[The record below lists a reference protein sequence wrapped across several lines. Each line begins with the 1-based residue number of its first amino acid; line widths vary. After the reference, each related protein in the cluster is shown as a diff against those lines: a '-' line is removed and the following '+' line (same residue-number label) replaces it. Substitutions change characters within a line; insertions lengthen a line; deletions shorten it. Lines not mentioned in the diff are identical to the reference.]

1 MKKQLVII
9 GIVAILVT
17 VGLSGCNQVSNT
29 LNPEKNKFF
38 VGTWK
43 NGDLTIKLFSNGT
56 CLYGDVN
63 GTWYLKENNTL
74 LFVLSNDNI
83 LLYSYGFN
91 DNYKSLALT
100 SIPENHTMW
109 FTKQ

>member
-9 GIVAILVT
+9 AIIVLLVS
-17 VGLSGCNQVSNT
+17 VGLT
-29 LNPEKNKFF
+29 LLTYTPLNNEKNKFF

-43 NGDLTIKLFSNGT
+43 NGDFTIKLFSNGT
-56 CLYGDVN
+56 CLYGDVI

-83 LLYSYGFN
+83 LLYSYGFY

-100 SIPENHTMW
+100 SIPENHPVW